1 MESVRDRMVVGAAEL
16 LSRAGLAEA
25 SFRNVVAHTG
35 APRGSIY
42 HHFPGGKDELV
53 GEAMRWIGGRLVGAL
68 RRTPLDGP
76 DDVVVAFAG
85 LFRRLLVDSG
95 GGCAVAAVV
104 SSAPPGTGPSDEA
117 AQVFASWRR
126 ELAALFAAAGV
137 PDQRCPALAVTTVA
151 TVEGALVLARA
162 DGDVAT
168 FDRAVEELVRLVSAQ
183 DRAGSTQSSLPDGS
197 S

>member
-1 MESVRDRMVVGAAEL
+1 MLLVIAAVKEASVTSVRDQMVVGAAEL

-25 SFRNVVAHTG
+25 SLRNVVAHTG

-53 GEAMRWIGGRLVGAL
+53 REAMHWIGGRLIGAL
-68 RRTPLDGP
+68 RRTPFEGP

-85 LFRRLLVDSG
+85 LFRRLLVDSEAEA
-95 GGCAVAAVV
+95 GCAVAAVV
-104 SSAPPGTGPSDEA
+104 SGSVPGTASGA
-117 AQVFASWRR
+117 AAAEVLRSWRR
-126 ELAALFAAAGV
+126 ELEGLFATAGV
-137 PDQRCPALAVTTVA
+137 PAGRRKALAVMTVA

-168 FDRAVEELVRLVSAQ
+168 YDAAVTELVRLVRS
-183 DRAGSTQSSLPDGS
+183 
-197 S
+197 

>member
-1 MESVRDRMVVGAAEL
+1 MVVGAAEL

-25 SFRNVVAHTG
+25 SFRNVVARTG

-53 GEAMRWIGGRLVGAL
+53 REAMHWIGGRLIGAL
-68 RRTPLDGP
+68 RRTPFEGP

-85 LFRRLLVDSG
+85 LFRRLLVDSEAEA
-95 GGCAVAAVV
+95 GCAVAAVV
-104 SSAPPGTGPSDEA
+104 SGSVPGTASGA
-117 AQVFASWRR
+117 AAAEVLRSWRR
-126 ELAALFAAAGV
+126 ELEGLFATAGV
-137 PDQRCPALAVTTVA
+137 PAGRRKALAVMTVA

-168 FDRAVEELVRLVSAQ
+168 YDAAVTELVRLVRS
-183 DRAGSTQSSLPDGS
+183 
-197 S
+197 

>member
-1 MESVRDRMVVGAAEL
+1 VDTVRDRMVVGAAEL

-25 SFRNVVAHTG
+25 SFRNVVARTG

-53 GEAMRWIGGRLVGAL
+53 GEAMRWIGSRLVGAL
-68 RRTPLDGP
+68 RRTPVHRP

-85 LFRRLLVDSG
+85 LFRRLLVDSPSEA
-95 GGCAVAAVV
+95 GCAVAAVV
-104 SSAPPGTGPSDEA
+104 TSAPPGTEPSAAA

-126 ELAALFAAAGV
+126 ELEALFATAGIE
-137 PDQRCPALAVTTVA
+137 PARCPGLAITTVA
-151 TVEGALVLARA
+151 VVEGALVLARA

-168 FDRAVEELVRLVSAQ
+168 FDRAVEELVRLVAV
-183 DRAGSTQSSLPDGS
+183 
-197 S
+197 